1 VVVLGVPAS
10 GRAEPTAASAD
21 VTFAADV
28 FGVPARPLAQAE
40 VGGAYRVDAPPGVS
54 LTAGAGVLQVDGLG
68 PDAAATALLPSAT
81 GADVTVRHSFRPSS
95 ASAVAT
101 VVDSTLLRVQGDGDR
116 YRVEVVVRDGAASAL
131 RLERVVG
138 STTTV
143 VGRTDLDAPLAAGG
157 WFRVEARV
165 SGSGPVTLRAR
176 VWSSGQARPAWQ
188 VVAADTD
195 PSAVRSSGAVGL
207 AWRSSKPTGS
217 VAVADLD
224 ATQQL
229 APSPGIPQLRT
240 TTVDGF
246 IHPGI
251 ANSAGSL
258 SLARAAA
265 LAGRQ
270 PWAGALEIVR
280 RSRFADPG
288 WTPHPV
294 AVVGCGAHNVPDQ
307 GCTAETDDAQAA
319 YTQALLWYFTGDQRY
334 ARTAAAV
341 LDAWSATVRTHA
353 FDTTTYVNGRLQ
365 AAWAAQTFTKAA
377 ELLRASGADWK
388 GADRFG
394 DVLHRAFLPLVQDG
408 WRGGG
413 ANGQLAM
420 ADATIAI
427 GVYTND
433 RAVFDDGTGD
443 WRQQLRAAVHLSSD
457 GPQPS
462 PPAGTVVRAS
472 GIDAYWRDPSAYVDG
487 LEQETC
493 RDAGHMALGL
503 GAALEGAETAGLQG
517 VDLYGLERERLV
529 AGMEYNSEFLAD
541 PAAPGWVCPRP
552 LTYGGDVW
560 RLTWELG
567 YRHYTAEGVPLPETA
582 RLLDAVRPTGSALF
596 LNWETLTHGTAG

>member
-1 VVVLGVPAS
+1 MLLSVPAS
-10 GRAEPTAASAD
+10 GRAEPAAATVD

-28 FGVPARPLAQAE
+28 FGVSPRPLGVAE
-40 VGGAYRVDAPPGVS
+40 VGGAYRVQAPPGVS
-54 LTAGAGVLQVDGLG
+54 LTAGAGVLRVDGLRHG
-68 PDAAATALLPSAT
+68 ATATALLPSAL

-95 ASAVAT
+95 SSTAT
-101 VVDSTLLRVQGDGDR
+101 RVVDSTLLRVDGDGDR
-116 YRVEVVVRDGAASAL
+116 YQAEVVVREGTATAL
-131 RLERVVG
+131 QLERVVG

-143 VGRTDLDAPLAAGG
+143 VGRTDLHVPLLTGG

-165 SGSGPVTLRAR
+165 GGSGPVTLRAR
-176 VWSSGQARPAWQ
+176 VWSSGQVRPAWQ
-188 VVAADTD
+188 VVVADTD
-195 PSAVRSSGAVGL
+195 PAAVRPSGAIGL
-207 AWRSSKPTGS
+207 GWRTSSARAS
-217 VAVADLD
+217 VAVADLE

-229 APSPGIPQLRT
+229 TPTDGGLPQLRT

-246 IHPGI
+246 SHPGI
-251 ANSAGSL
+251 ANSAESL

-270 PWAGALEIVR
+270 PWAGALEVVR

-288 WTPHPV
+288 WIPHPV

-307 GCTAETDDAQAA
+307 GCTAEIDDAQAA
-319 YTQALLWYFTGDQRY
+319 YTQALLWYFTGDQQY
-334 ARTAAAV
+334 ARTAAAI
-341 LDAWSATVRTHA
+341 LDAWAATVQKHL

-365 AAWAAQTFTKAA
+365 TAWAAQTLTKAA
-377 ELLRASGADWK
+377 ELLRASGANWK

-394 DVLHRAFLPLVQDG
+394 HVLHRAFLPLVQDG

-443 WRQQLRAAVHLSSD
+443 WRQQLRAAVHLSAD
-457 GPQPS
+457 GPQPL
-462 PPAGTVVRAS
+462 PPAGTIIRAS
-472 GIDAYWRDPSAYVDG
+472 GVDAYWRDPSSYVDG

-493 RDAGHMALGL
+493 RDAGHMALGF

-517 VDLYGLERERLV
+517 VDLYRLERQRLV
-529 AGMEYNSEFLAD
+529 AGMEYNTRFFDD
-541 PAAPGWVCPRP
+541 PAAPGWVCPRQ
-552 LTYGGDVW
+552 LTYGGDLW

-567 YRHYTAEGVPLPETA
+567 YRHYTADGVALPETA
-582 RLLDAVRPTGSALF
+582 RLLGAVRPTGSALF
-596 LNWETLTHGTAG
+596 LNWETLTHGSAG